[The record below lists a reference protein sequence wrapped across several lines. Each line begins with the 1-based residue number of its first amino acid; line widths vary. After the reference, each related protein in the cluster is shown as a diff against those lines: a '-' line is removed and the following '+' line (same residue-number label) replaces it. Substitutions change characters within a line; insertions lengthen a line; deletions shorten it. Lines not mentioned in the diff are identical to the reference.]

1 MIIFTVLTRRLP
13 RGGWKSPPPRFFSN
27 LEKTGEN
34 FVKIF
39 FLPEP
44 NSFPDILKK
53 KSCKSVKRLGH
64 SNYVLEVYGGGWF
77 STPHIFSTCS
87 STRGGWFWPPP
98 CRFFVYRP
106 ILMKFWYYDVI
117 NVNSQNHP
125 KNWPYDPYDVIC
137 DVICSKIAKI
147 QKFTKITF
155 MNRFT

>member
-1 MIIFTVLTRRLP
+1 MSYAKDCTPSYERVSHPSMWKGVVPGHMKGNHTRPCERASRPSELHG
-13 RGGWKSPPPRFFSN
+13 RWACIWAVMVIYAGLNLWKSPPPPRFFSN

-87 STRGGWFWPPP
+87 STRGGVILTPP
-98 CRFFVYRP
+98 
-106 ILMKFWYYDVI
+106 L
-117 NVNSQNHP
+117 
-125 KNWPYDPYDVIC
+125 
-137 DVICSKIAKI
+137 
-147 QKFTKITF
+147 
-155 MNRFT
+155 